1 MSLATVSA
9 AAVRFAWVSRA
20 EIALVDLR
28 EEAPF
33 AKAHPLFAACIPLS
47 RLELE
52 ALDAIPRRDTP
63 IVLYDDG
70 EGLVPTAAARLAA
83 LGYTDVKALDGGL
96 QGWREAGLEL
106 FQDVNSASKAFGE
119 LVEHRRHT
127 PFITPETLQTQLERT
142 ANLVVLDAR
151 RYDEFNTMSIP
162 TGVSTPGAELV
173 LRAKALAPDPRTTIV
188 VNCAGRTRSIIGA
201 QSLINAGV
209 KNPVRALRNGAI
221 GWTLAGQTL
230 EHGQTRRAPDV
241 AADEAQAALE
251 AAAQVSYRAGVRRLD
266 LAGLAHLQAD
276 VARTLYRFDVR
287 LPEAYAAGHIPG
299 FRNAQGGQLVQET
312 DMFAAVRGARIVL
325 ADDIGVRAHMSA
337 SWLAQMGW
345 EVYVLEGGFDG
356 ALETGPWSPSHPAL
370 PDAPSVSPASLADL
384 IANGSALVI
393 DVGPSKAYRQAH
405 IPGARFA
412 IRARLPSL
420 LSELED
426 HGRRLIIISPDGALA
441 RLAAEDLRSSTGL
454 APEVLE
460 GGTAAW
466 RAEGL
471 PLEAGFD
478 RALSPPD
485 DIYRRPYEGS
495 DHPVEAMQAYL
506 DWEFGLVDQLARDAS
521 HGFYVI

>member
-1 MSLATVSA
+1 
-9 AAVRFAWVSRA
+9 
-20 EIALVDLR
+20 
-28 EEAPF
+28 
-33 AKAHPLFAACIPLS
+33 
-47 RLELE
+47 
-52 ALDAIPRRDTP
+52 
-63 IVLYDDG
+63 
-70 EGLVPTAAARLAA
+70 
-83 LGYTDVKALDGGL
+83 
-96 QGWREAGLEL
+96 
-106 FQDVNSASKAFGE
+106 
-119 LVEHRRHT
+119 
-127 PFITPETLQTQLERT
+127 
-142 ANLVVLDAR
+142 
-151 RYDEFNTMSIP
+151 
-162 TGVSTPGAELV
+162 
-173 LRAKALAPDPRTTIV
+173 
-188 VNCAGRTRSIIGA
+188 
-201 QSLINAGV
+201 
-209 KNPVRALRNGAI
+209 
-221 GWTLAGQTL
+221 
-230 EHGQTRRAPDV
+230 
-241 AADEAQAALE
+241 
-251 AAAQVSYRAGVRRLD
+251 
-266 LAGLAHLQAD
+266 
-276 VARTLYRFDVR
+276 
-287 LPEAYAAGHIPG
+287 
-299 FRNAQGGQLVQET
+299 
-312 DMFAAVRGARIVL
+312 
-325 ADDIGVRAHMSA
+325 
-337 SWLAQMGW
+337 
-345 EVYVLEGGFDG
+345 
-356 ALETGPWSPSHPAL
+356 
-370 PDAPSVSPASLADL
+370 L